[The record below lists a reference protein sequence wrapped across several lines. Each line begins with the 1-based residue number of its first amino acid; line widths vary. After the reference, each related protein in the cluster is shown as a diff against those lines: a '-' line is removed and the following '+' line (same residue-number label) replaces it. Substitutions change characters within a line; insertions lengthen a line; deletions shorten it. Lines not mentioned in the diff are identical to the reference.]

1 MLNIHF
7 SHARATKHVRG
18 TSFPRRGWF
27 IVESGGQTQT
37 GIGARAVALGE
48 ETRDSTSG
56 APVHIR
62 APAPRPPGSR
72 VRHGCPM
79 ASCHVVVFLS
89 LARPPPPPSRH
100 MPPLLL
106 PGIHIHGVDE
116 NVDLHLV
123 ARHAIHEMRVTKTP
137 HASAPLFIVSRKRQ
151 NQNPFEGQRGKME
164 MRDRGALSIKLPWR
178 CVSVIPFGVPV
189 RAFGLASHRQS
200 ETTYRERLSIVPR
213 PGALYGV
220 TMLPGSSPKA

>member
-37 GIGARAVALGE
+37 GIGARAVALGV

-62 APAPRPPGSR
+62 APAPWPPGSR

-89 LARPPPPPSRH
+89 LARPPPPPSEH
-100 MPPLLL
+100 TPPLLL

-123 ARHAIHEMRVTKTP
+123 ARHANHAMRAPKTP
-137 HASAPLFIVSRKRQ
+137 HYSAPRFVVSRNRQ
-151 NQNPFEGQRGKME
+151 NQNPFEGQRGKWKCGTAV
-164 MRDRGALSIKLPWR
+164 RLGHSIR
-178 CVSVIPFGVPV
+178 RSRSRV
-189 RAFGLASHRQS
+189 
-200 ETTYRERLSIVPR
+200 R
-213 PGALYGV
+213 PGKSQAERNDISRKIEYRAAAWCALRGYHV
-220 TMLPGSSPKA
+220 ARVLS

>member
-1 MLNIHF
+1 MSFQSECAVPPPEPSSFPFLLFRQSHENMLMLNIHF

-37 GIGARAVALGE
+37 GIGARAVALWE

-100 MPPLLL
+100 TPPLLL

-137 HASAPLFIVSRKRQ
+137 HASAPRFIVSRKRQ

-164 MRDRGALSIKLPWR
+164 MRDRGASRSFP
-178 CVSVIPFGVPV
+178 SAFPFA
-189 RAFGLASHRQS
+189 RSA
-200 ETTYRERLSIVPR
+200 
-213 PGALYGV
+213 
-220 TMLPGSSPKA
+220 

>member
-1 MLNIHF
+1 MVH
-7 SHARATKHVRG
+7 SRERWADADG
-18 TSFPRRGWF
+18 DWGSRR
-27 IVESGGQTQT
+27 
-37 GIGARAVALGE
+37 RALGRNQGLHE
-48 ETRDSTSG
+48 WSPCTYSG
-56 APVHIR
+56 SC
-62 APAPRPPGSR
+62 APAPGSR

-137 HASAPLFIVSRKRQ
+137 HASAPRFIVSRKRQ

-164 MRDRGALSIKLPWR
+164 MRDRGASRSFP
-178 CVSVIPFGVPV
+178 SAFPFA
-189 RAFGLASHRQS
+189 RSA
-200 ETTYRERLSIVPR
+200 
-213 PGALYGV
+213 
-220 TMLPGSSPKA
+220 

>member
-1 MLNIHF
+1 MVH
-7 SHARATKHVRG
+7 SRERWADADGDWGSRRRAWGRNQGLHEWSPCTY
-18 TSFPRRGWF
+18 
-27 IVESGGQTQT
+27 SG
-37 GIGARAVALGE
+37 
-48 ETRDSTSG
+48 SC
-56 APVHIR
+56 
-62 APAPRPPGSR
+62 APAPGSR

-89 LARPPPPPSRH
+89 LARPPSPPSRH

-137 HASAPLFIVSRKRQ
+137 HASAPRFIVSRKRQ

-164 MRDRGALSIKLPWR
+164 MRDRGASRSFP
-178 CVSVIPFGVPV
+178 SAFPFARSAWQVTG
-189 RAFGLASHRQS
+189 RAKRHI
-200 ETTYRERLSIVPR
+200 E
-213 PGALYGV
+213 
-220 TMLPGSSPKA
+220 KD

>member
-1 MLNIHF
+1 MIGKLSF
-7 SHARATKHVRG
+7 QSGCAVPLPEPSSF
-18 TSFPRRGWF
+18 SFPP
-27 IVESGGQTQT
+27 IS
-37 GIGARAVALGE
+37 AVAREHVDVEYSFFACASHQACEGDVFPPARMVHSRTAAAPGE

-56 APVHIR
+56 ALVHR
-62 APAPRPPGSR
+62 YRYR
-72 VRHGCPM
+72 VRRGRPT

-100 MPPLLL
+100 PPPLLLL

-137 HASAPLFIVSRKRQ
+137 HASAPRFIVSRKRQ

-164 MRDRGALSIKLPWR
+164 MRDRGASRSFP
-178 CVSVIPFGVPV
+178 SAFPFA
-189 RAFGLASHRQS
+189 RSA
-200 ETTYRERLSIVPR
+200 
-213 PGALYGV
+213 
-220 TMLPGSSPKA
+220 